1 MTTAINHRTNPT
13 GVPPVPPEAHPRI
26 CGLGEP
32 NFSELLARALHEPGI
47 VSKAYSRFHRYSLS
61 NQMLA
66 ALQLTQRDLP
76 LSPIASFKHWQT
88 LGRNVKKGE
97 KALGLLM
104 PVPIKKRKPDE
115 ETGQQVETEEVFTLI
130 KLAHRWFSLEQTE
143 GREYVEPLVIPEW
156 DAVQALE
163 KLGIVE
169 EQFAMVNGNVQG
181 YARTRQIA
189 VSPIAEYPHKTRFH
203 ELAHVVLGHTAE
215 QECCDASALPR
226 HLQEAEAEGTAFI
239 LCALLGLPGLEE
251 SRGYVQSWLDGEDFP
266 EKSSRR
272 VFTAAQSILD
282 AGRSVN

>member
-1 MTTAINHRTNPT
+1 MTTAINHPTNPT
-13 GVPPVPPEAHPRI
+13 GVPPEAHQRI

-61 NQMLA
+61 NQMLV
-66 ALQLTQRDLP
+66 ALQLTHRDLP

-104 PVPIKKRKPDE
+104 PVPIKKRKQDE
-115 ETGQQVETEEVFTLI
+115 ETGQQVETEEVFTLF
-130 KLAHRWFSLEQTE
+130 KLAHLWFSLEQTE
-143 GREYVEPLVIPEW
+143 GRDYEERLVIPEW

-181 YARTRQIA
+181 YARNRQIA

-239 LCALLGLPGLEE
+239 LCALLDLPGLEE
-251 SRGYVQSWLDGEDFP
+251 SRGYVQSWLEGEDFP
-266 EKSSRR
+266 ERSARR
-272 VFTAAQSILD
+272 VYTAAQSILD